1 MINLLEVYKVS
12 LVALRRNPMRTVLT
26 MLGVIIGVACVVAMV
41 AIGQG
46 ASSAIQ
52 SQIGALGTNFMI
64 VFSGSRSAG
73 GVRHGIGSVQSLTV
87 EDAEAIAR
95 ECPSVAFAD
104 PSVRTAA
111 QVVYGNQN
119 WFTTIQGAGANY
131 PTIRAWAVA
140 KGSFFTE
147 EDVKAATKVAVLGAT
162 VVENL
167 FGSADANPVGEIVR
181 IKGVPFRVIG
191 VLERKG
197 GSAMGQDQDDVVC
210 IPYTT
215 AQKRLMGITYIQAI
229 MVSAVSPD
237 AIDRAADEI
246 TQLLRQRHRI
256 GKGQDDDFV
265 IRSQQEIAST
275 ATQMSRVLT
284 LLLAAIAS
292 VSLLVG
298 GIGIM
303 NIMLVSVTERTREI
317 GVRRA
322 LGARRSDIR
331 WQFLIE
337 SSLISGLGGVL
348 GILLG
353 VFIARL
359 ISRIGGWPT
368 LVQPQVV
375 LAAFL
380 FAGAVGIFF
389 GLYPAAKAARLDPI
403 EALRYE

>member
-1 MINLLEVYKVS
+1 MVNPLEVYKVS
-12 LVALRRNPMRTVLT
+12 LVALRRNPMRTALT

-64 VFSGSRSAG
+64 VFSGSRSTG

-95 ECPSVAFAD
+95 ECPSVAVAE
-104 PSVRTAA
+104 PSVRTVA

-119 WFTTIQGAGANY
+119 WFTTIQGAGPNY
-131 PTIRAWAVA
+131 PTIRAWAVG
-140 KGSFFTE
+140 KGTFFTD

-167 FGSADANPVGEIVR
+167 FGSAQANPVGEIVR
-181 IKGVPFRVIG
+181 IKGIPFRVIG
-191 VLERKG
+191 VLDKKG
-197 GSAMGQDQDDVVC
+197 GSAMGQDQDDIVVV
-210 IPYTT
+210 PYTT
-215 AQKRLMGITYIQAI
+215 AQKRLMGITHIQAI
-229 MVSAVSPD
+229 MVSAVSPK

-265 IRSQQEIAST
+265 IRSQQDIAST
-275 ATQMSRVLT
+275 ATQMSQVLT

-322 LGARRSDIR
+322 LGARRADIR

-337 SSLISGLGGVL
+337 SSMISGLGGVVGIGL
-348 GILLG
+348 GI
-353 VFIARL
+353 FIARL

-375 LAAFL
+375 AAAFL

>member
-1 MINLLEVYKVS
+1 MILGEVIKIAWQS
-12 LVALRRNPMRTVLT
+12 ILANKLRSFLT

-52 SQIGALGTNFMI
+52 NQIGALGTNFMI

-95 ECPSVAFAD
+95 ECPSVAVAE
-104 PSVRTAA
+104 PSVRTVA

-119 WFTTIQGAGANY
+119 WFTTIQGAGPNY
-131 PTIRAWAVA
+131 PTIRAWAVS
-140 KGSFFTE
+140 KGTFFTD
-147 EDVKAATKVAVLGAT
+147 EDVKASTKVAVLGAT

-167 FGSADANPVGEIVR
+167 FGSAQANPVGEIVR
-181 IKGVPFRVIG
+181 IKGIPFRVIG
-191 VLERKG
+191 VLDKKG
-197 GSAMGQDQDDVVC
+197 GSAMGQDQDDVVVV
-210 IPYTT
+210 PYTT

-229 MVSAVSPD
+229 MVSAVSPK

-265 IRSQQEIAST
+265 IRSQQDIAST
-275 ATQMSRVLT
+275 ATQMSQVLT

-322 LGARRSDIR
+322 LGARRADIR

-337 SSLISGLGGVL
+337 SSMISGLGGVVGIGL
-348 GILLG
+348 GI
-353 VFIARL
+353 FIARL

-375 LAAFL
+375 AAAFL

>member
-1 MINLLEVYKVS
+1 MVNPLEVYKVS
-12 LVALRRNPMRTVLT
+12 LVALRRNPMRTALT

-52 SQIGALGTNFMI
+52 NQIGALGTNFMI

-95 ECPSVAFAD
+95 ECPSVAVAE
-104 PSVRTAA
+104 PSVRTVA

-119 WFTTIQGAGANY
+119 WFTTIQGAGPNY
-131 PTIRAWAVA
+131 PTIRAWAVS
-140 KGSFFTE
+140 KGTFFTD
-147 EDVKAATKVAVLGAT
+147 EDVKASTKVAVLGAT

-167 FGSADANPVGEIVR
+167 FGSAQANPVGEIVR
-181 IKGVPFRVIG
+181 IKGIPFRVIG
-191 VLERKG
+191 VLDKKG
-197 GSAMGQDQDDVVC
+197 GSAMGQDQDDVVVV
-210 IPYTT
+210 PYTT

-229 MVSAVSPD
+229 MVSAVSPK

-265 IRSQQEIAST
+265 IRSQQDIAST
-275 ATQMSRVLT
+275 ATQMSQVLT

-322 LGARRSDIR
+322 LGARRADIR

-337 SSLISGLGGVL
+337 SSMISGLGGVVGIGL
-348 GILLG
+348 GI
-353 VFIARL
+353 FIARL

-375 LAAFL
+375 AAAFL

>member
-1 MINLLEVYKVS
+1 
-12 LVALRRNPMRTVLT
+12 
-26 MLGVIIGVACVVAMV
+26 
-41 AIGQG
+41 
-46 ASSAIQ
+46 
-52 SQIGALGTNFMI
+52 
-64 VFSGSRSAG
+64 
-73 GVRHGIGSVQSLTV
+73 VRHGIGSVQSLTV

-95 ECPSVAFAD
+95 ECPSVAVAE
-104 PSVRTAA
+104 PSVRTVA

-119 WFTTIQGAGANY
+119 WFTTIQGAGPNY
-131 PTIRAWAVA
+131 PTIRAWAVG
-140 KGSFFTE
+140 KGTFFTD
-147 EDVKAATKVAVLGAT
+147 EDVKASTKVAVLGAT

-167 FGSADANPVGEIVR
+167 FGSAQANPVGEIVR
-181 IKGVPFRVIG
+181 IKGIPFRVIG
-191 VLERKG
+191 VLDKKG
-197 GSAMGQDQDDVVC
+197 GSAMGQDQDDVVVV
-210 IPYTT
+210 PYTT

-229 MVSAVSPD
+229 MVSAVSPK

-265 IRSQQEIAST
+265 IRSQQDIAST
-275 ATQMSRVLT
+275 ATQMSQVLT

-322 LGARRSDIR
+322 LGARRADIR

-337 SSLISGLGGVL
+337 SSMISGLGGVVGIGL
-348 GILLG
+348 GI
-353 VFIARL
+353 FIARL

-375 LAAFL
+375 AAAFL

>member
-1 MINLLEVYKVS
+1 
-12 LVALRRNPMRTVLT
+12 
-26 MLGVIIGVACVVAMV
+26 VACVVAMV

-52 SQIGALGTNFMI
+52 NQIGALGTNFMI

-95 ECPSVAFAD
+95 ECPSVAVAE
-104 PSVRTAA
+104 PSVRTVA

-119 WFTTIQGAGANY
+119 WFTTIQGAGPNY
-131 PTIRAWAVA
+131 PTIRAWAVS
-140 KGSFFTE
+140 KGTFFTD
-147 EDVKAATKVAVLGAT
+147 EDVKASTKVAVLGAT

-167 FGSADANPVGEIVR
+167 FGSAQANPVGEIVR
-181 IKGVPFRVIG
+181 IKGIPFRVIG
-191 VLERKG
+191 VLDKKG
-197 GSAMGQDQDDVVC
+197 GSAMGQDQDDVVVV
-210 IPYTT
+210 PYTT

-229 MVSAVSPD
+229 MVSAVSPK

-265 IRSQQEIAST
+265 IRSQQDIAST
-275 ATQMSRVLT
+275 ATQMSQVLT

-322 LGARRSDIR
+322 LGARRADIR

-337 SSLISGLGGVL
+337 SSMISGLGGVVGIGL
-348 GILLG
+348 GI
-353 VFIARL
+353 FIARL

-375 LAAFL
+375 AAAFL

>member
-1 MINLLEVYKVS
+1 MVNPLEVYKVS
-12 LVALRRNPMRTVLT
+12 LVALRRNPMRTALT

-64 VFSGSRSAG
+64 VFSGSRSTG

-95 ECPSVAFAD
+95 ECPSVAVAE
-104 PSVRTAA
+104 PSVRTVA

-119 WFTTIQGAGANY
+119 WFTTIQGAGPNY
-131 PTIRAWAVA
+131 PTIRAWAVS

-147 EDVKAATKVAVLGAT
+147 EDVKASTKVAVLGTT

-167 FGSADANPVGEIVR
+167 FGSAEANPVGEIVR
-181 IKGVPFRVIG
+181 IKGIPFRLIG
-191 VLERKG
+191 VLDKKG
-197 GSAMGQDQDDVVC
+197 GSAMGQDQDDVVLV
-210 IPYTT
+210 PYTT
-215 AQKRLMGITYIQAI
+215 AQKRLMGITHIQAI
-229 MVSAVSPD
+229 MVSAVSPK

-265 IRSQQEIAST
+265 IRSQQDIAST
-275 ATQMSRVLT
+275 ATQMSQVLT

-322 LGARRSDIR
+322 LGARRADIR

-337 SSLISGLGGVL
+337 SSMISGLGGVVGIGL
-348 GILLG
+348 GI
-353 VFIARL
+353 FIARL

-375 LAAFL
+375 AAAFL

>member
-1 MINLLEVYKVS
+1 MINPLEVYKVS
-12 LVALRRNPMRTVLT
+12 LVALRRNPMRTALT

-95 ECPSVAFAD
+95 ECPSVAVAE
-104 PSVRTAA
+104 PSVRTVA

-119 WFTTIQGAGANY
+119 WFTTIQGSGPNY
-131 PTIRAWAVA
+131 PTIRAWAVS
-140 KGSFFTE
+140 KGSFFGD
-147 EDVKAATKVAVLGAT
+147 EDVKAGTKVAVLGAT

-167 FGSADANPVGEIVR
+167 FGSTDANPVGEIVR
-181 IKGVPFRVIG
+181 IKGIPFRVIG
-191 VLERKG
+191 VLDKKG
-197 GSAMGQDQDDVVC
+197 GSAMGQDQDDVVVV
-210 IPYTT
+210 PYTT
-215 AQKRLMGITYIQAI
+215 AQKRLMGITHIQAI
-229 MVSAVSPD
+229 MVSAVSPK

-256 GKGQDDDFV
+256 GRGQDDDFV
-265 IRSQQEIAST
+265 IRSQQDIAST

-322 LGARRSDIR
+322 LGARRGDIR

-337 SSLISGLGGVL
+337 SSMISGLGGVVGIGL
-348 GILLG
+348 GI
-353 VFIARL
+353 FIARL

-375 LAAFL
+375 AAAFL